1 MDNLNLLISGYLDDE
16 LTDDERERLATL
28 LPADAESLDRFAYA
42 SFIHYQLLDW
52 MGRQWVRDG
61 ATSAAGGWGE
71 VCDAPDTYASGAS
84 LSLCP
89 RPPTDTEVGTPNQW
103 PVATARDR
111 RPTGRRSRFWSVGAL
126 AASLLIAASLS
137 LLAYRIASR
146 PVIVGQL
153 TNVTGSRW
161 AGSRSDLTVGTL
173 LQEGQELALVE
184 GTALITFVSGAQ
196 LFVEA
201 PATLRLDSAK
211 EVQLE
216 SGRIAAKVPIP
227 ARGFTVTSSLA
238 RFVDLGT
245 GFTLKLDA
253 EKSFE
258 LHVFEGLVELQLDQ
272 RFGDAAERPLRVAE
286 VRAVSFEVESGD
298 VAPLHFEEGKK
309 MPF

>member
-1 MDNLNLLISGYLDDE
+1 MDDINLLISGYLDDE
-16 LTDDERERLATL
+16 LTDDERERLAAL
-28 LPADAESLDRFAYA
+28 LPEGAESLDRFAYA

-52 MGRQWVRDG
+52 MDRQWVYEG
-61 ATSAAGGWGE
+61 ARSAVAAESAASSGSGGWRNAREEHCTSGE
-71 VCDAPDTYASGAS
+71 
-84 LSLCP
+84 
-89 RPPTDTEVGTPNQW
+89 W
-103 PVATARDR
+103 PVAGAVPRDSTKSMR
-111 RPTGRRSRFWSVGAL
+111 LRLWSMGVL

-137 LLAYRIASR
+137 LLAYRIVSR
-146 PVIVGQL
+146 PEIVGQL
-153 TNVTGSRW
+153 TDVTGSRW
-161 AGSRSDLTVGTL
+161 AGPPSDLTVGTL
-173 LQEGQELALVE
+173 LQEGQELALVK

-211 EVQLE
+211 EVRIE

-258 LHVFEGLVELQLDQ
+258 LHVFEGLVELQLDE
-272 RFGDAAERPLRVAE
+272 RFGDAAQRPLRVAE
-286 VRAVSFEVESGD
+286 VRAVSFDVESGD
-298 VAPLHFEEGKK
+298 VAPLHFEEGKL